1 MRFSLQP
8 LKQRLKFPR
17 HRLVRRLRLLVIVL
31 AVGWLGVHVIFGPQ
45 GYLALRHRQQQVA
58 ETLQRIHQLED
69 HNRQLN
75 RSVKELRTDPQS
87 IETIAREQLHLTR
100 PGEVVYTYPPKPAA
114 STTRAA
120 ELH

>member
-1 MRFSLQP
+1 MRFSIQP

-17 HRLVRRLRLLVIVL
+17 QRLVRRLCLLAMVSV
-31 AVGWLGVHVIFGPQ
+31 AAWMGMHVVFGSQ
-45 GYLALRHRQQQVA
+45 GLLALRHRQQQVA
-58 ETLQRIHQLED
+58 ATMQHIHQLED
-69 HNRQLN
+69 QNRQLN
-75 RSVKELRTDPQS
+75 RSVRELRTDPQS

-114 STTRAA
+114 SGTHAA